1 MNYLLDTNTVSALR
15 IRGRNPEVEKWSE
28 AVPLTAQFISA
39 PTVAEIERGVLA
51 KERQDSHQ
59 GRILRRWFE
68 ERLLPGFGSRVLAF
82 DLSSARVL
90 GSFRVPEHAPLDD
103 ALIASI
109 AVANGMTVATRNTG
123 HFEPLDGVRLVNP
136 WDSH

>member
-1 MNYLLDTNTVSALR
+1 MNFLLDTNTVSALR
-15 IRGRNPEVEKWSE
+15 IRGRNPEIEKWSNS
-28 AVPLTAQFISA
+28 VPLTAQFISA
-39 PTVAEIERGVLA
+39 PTVAEIERGVSA
-51 KERQDSHQ
+51 KERQDSRQ
-59 GRILRRWFE
+59 GLILRGWFE
-68 ERLLPGFGSRVLAF
+68 ERLLPGFAGRILAF
-82 DLSSARVL
+82 DLSAARVL

-109 AVANGMTVATRNTG
+109 AVANGMTVATRNTK

>member
-1 MNYLLDTNTVSALR
+1 MNFLLDTNTVSALR

-28 AVPLTAQFISA
+28 SVPLTAQFISA

-51 KERQDSHQ
+51 KERQDSRQ
-59 GRILRRWFE
+59 GLNIRGWFE
-68 ERLLPGFGSRVLAF
+68 ERLLPGFAGRILTF
-82 DLSSARVL
+82 DLSAARVL

-109 AVANGMTVATRNTG
+109 AVANNMTVATHNTR

>member
-1 MNYLLDTNTVSALR
+1 MNFLLDTNTVSALR
-15 IRGRNPEVEKWSE
+15 IRGRNPEVENWSE

-51 KERQDSHQ
+51 KERQDSRQ
-59 GRILRRWFE
+59 GWILRRWFE
-68 ERLLPGFGSRVLAF
+68 ERLLPGFAGRILAF
-82 DLSSARVL
+82 DLSAARVL
-90 GSFRVPEHAPLDD
+90 GSFQVPEHAPLDD

-109 AVANGMTVATRNTG
+109 AVANGMTVATRNTK

-136 WDSH
+136 WDCH